1 MEGRKFLLSINSA
14 KIKFGLERTEAL
26 LKECSNPEKNLLSVQ
41 IVGTNGKGSTSAMIA
56 QSLTKLNFKVGHFTS
71 PHLVDLKERIRINN
85 QLISD
90 DYINKFILKYKSSIK
105 KIGAS
110 FFEIMSVMAV
120 KYFSDN
126 NVDIAI
132 LETGLGGKL
141 DSITS
146 MKSKGLIFTSI
157 SMDHMNIL
165 GDSLEQITQEKAG
178 AITQYTKWVLSTKQQ
193 LSVQNILDKNAKI
206 KNLNIEYII
215 KNSFFSNSNECFNLL
230 GKHQMTNA
238 NLAALGVSQI
248 LSSFFKDSNKLFN
261 PKDLLDT
268 FWPGR
273 IQKLSDK
280 PDIIFDVAHNS
291 EGIQALSDYISSV
304 KNLYNKK
311 YLIIGFESTK
321 QIFGDLNELI
331 SIFDETIITETKI
344 RNSMLAKEIYKSVNL
359 KNKMTIDTNSYNAIN
374 FYKNKLT
381 HSDLLVIA
389 GSHYFGNVLNKIFKN
404 CFENKSKD

>member
-26 LKECSNPEKNLLSVQ
+26 LKECSNPENKLLSIQ

-165 GDSLEQITQEKAG
+165 GDSLEEITQEKAG

-248 LSSFFKDSNKLFN
+248 LSSFFNDSSKLFN
-261 PKDLLDT
+261 PKYLLDT

-280 PDIIFDVAHNS
+280 PDVIFDVAHNS
-291 EGIQALSDYISSV
+291 EGIQALSHYIYSI

-321 QIFGDLNELI
+321 QIFSDLNDLVN
-331 SIFDETIITETKI
+331 IFDETIITETKI
-344 RNSMLAKEIYKSVNL
+344 RSSMPAKEIYKSVNF
-359 KNKMTIDTNSYNAIN
+359 KNKTTINTNSYNAIN
-374 FYKNKLT
+374 FYKDQIN

>member
-26 LKECSNPEKNLLSVQ
+26 LKACSNPEKNILSIQ

-56 QSLTKLNFKVGHFTS
+56 QSLSKLNFKVGHFTS

-90 DYINKFILKYKSSIK
+90 DYINKFILKYKFSIK
-105 KIGAS
+105 NIGAS

-120 KYFSDN
+120 KYFSDH

-165 GDSLEQITQEKAG
+165 GNSLELISQEKAG
-178 AITQYTKWVLSTKQQ
+178 AITKYTQWVLSSKQK
-193 LSVQNILDKNAKI
+193 LSVQNILNKNAKMQ
-206 KNLNIEYII
+206 NLKIEYII
-215 KNSFFSNSNECFNLL
+215 KNSFFSNFNECCNLL
-230 GKHQMTNA
+230 GKHQIINA
-238 NLAALGVSQI
+238 NLAALGVSKI
-248 LSSFFKDSNKLFN
+248 LSSFFINSKKLFN
-261 PKDLLDT
+261 PEDLLDT
-268 FWPGR
+268 YWPGR
-273 IQKLSDK
+273 IQKLNHK

-291 EGIQALSDYISSV
+291 EGIQALSAYISSI

-321 QIFGDLNELI
+321 QIFSNLNELVN
-331 SIFDETIITETKI
+331 IFDETIITETKI
-344 RNSMLAKEIYKSVNL
+344 RNSMSAKEIYQSTNL
-359 KNKMTIDTNSYNAIN
+359 KNKMIINTNSFKAIN
-374 FYKNKLT
+374 YYKNKLSNT
-381 HSDLLVIA
+381 DLLVIA

-404 CFENKSKD
+404 CFENQSKD

>member
-1 MEGRKFLLSINSA
+1 MKGKIFLLSINSA

-26 LKECSNPEKNLLSVQ
+26 LKACSNPEKNLLSIQ

-110 FFEIMSVMAV
+110 FFEIMSVMAI
-120 KYFSDN
+120 KYFSDH

-165 GDSLEQITQEKAG
+165 GDSLEEISQEKAG
-178 AITQYTKWVLSTKQQ
+178 AITQYTQWVLSTNQK
-193 LSVQNILDKNAKI
+193 LNVQNILDKNAKI

-215 KNSFFSNSNECFNLL
+215 KNSFFSNFNECFNLL
-230 GKHQMTNA
+230 GKHQMINA

-261 PKDLLDT
+261 PEDLLDT

-291 EGIQALSDYISSV
+291 EGIQALSDYIYSI

-321 QIFGDLNELI
+321 QIFSDLKHLVN
-331 SIFDETIITETKI
+331 IFDETIITETKI
-344 RNSMLAKEIYKSVNL
+344 RNSMPAKEIYQSVNL
-359 KNKMTIDTNSYNAIN
+359 KNKMIINTSSYNAIN
-374 FYKNKLT
+374 FYKEQLN